1 MNQTDQELQE
11 AKKNHYEELKISRFV
26 FDENVQKDRLVTD
39 VYKLR
44 LTDQWKEKLQEMFDL
59 DVFEYYEEMC
69 TQGAIVDRYKFAA
82 VVWALLNGGGHVLS
96 EDETVNLV
104 ETAVNHLGL
113 DGLAM
118 VVLLALTAAF
128 MPPEAYA
135 AFKMTVPTSRN
146 QVSY

>member
-1 MNQTDQELQE
+1 MN
-11 AKKNHYEELKISRFV
+11 NPPYEELKISRFI
-26 FDENVQKDRLVTD
+26 FDNDVQKDRLVTD
-39 VYKLR
+39 VYKLK
-44 LTDQWKEKLQEMFDL
+44 LTDQWRDKLQEMYDL
-59 DVFEYYEEMC
+59 DVFEYYGEMC
-69 TQGAIVDRYKFAA
+69 TQGSIVDRYKFTA
-82 VVWALLNGGGHVLS
+82 VVWSLLNGAGHVFS

-118 VVLLALTAAF
+118 VVLAALTVAL

-135 AFKMTVPTSRN
+135 TFKMTVPSNRN